1 MTWEKI
7 MKNKAD
13 SKDAQEFVDEVI
25 RNAER
30 ILDKYTTD
38 YNIDDVEYLEEELR
52 DILRRIFAL
61 RSDKKFYGVF
71 TTKKKAEEYLKMVVS
86 DGEAKEKD
94 MVINEVEL
102 DSVSSKPSKVGA
114 LFDN

>member
-1 MTWEKI
+1 MLLHWVKIFKVNNMTWEKI

-38 YNIDDVEYLEEELR
+38 YDIDDVPDLELELK
-52 DILRRIFAL
+52 DVLRKIFIDL
-61 RSDKKFYGVF
+61 V
-71 TTKKKAEEYLKMVVS
+71 
-86 DGEAKEKD
+86 
-94 MVINEVEL
+94 
-102 DSVSSKPSKVGA
+102 
-114 LFDN
+114 